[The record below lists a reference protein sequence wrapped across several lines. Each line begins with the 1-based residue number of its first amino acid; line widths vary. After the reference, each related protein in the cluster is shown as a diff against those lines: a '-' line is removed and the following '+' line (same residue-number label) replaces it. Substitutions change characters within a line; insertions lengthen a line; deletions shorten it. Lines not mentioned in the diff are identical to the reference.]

1 MKLKPLVG
9 ILMAKGAQEALH
21 ESVAARINV
30 FQIAYLGKGIG
41 QVAPTAARDFN
52 LGQNPI
58 GALKDGD
65 ICLGTRLL
73 EVDGE
78 EKACGSS
85 ANDCDFH
92 KSGGLGE

>member
-1 MKLKPLVG
+1 
-9 ILMAKGAQEALH
+9 MAKGAQEALH

-30 FQIAYLGKGIG
+30 FQIARLGKGIG
-41 QVAPTAARDFN
+41 QVAPAPAGNLN

-78 EKACGSS
+78 EETCGSA

-92 KSGGLGE
+92 KRDYFGI